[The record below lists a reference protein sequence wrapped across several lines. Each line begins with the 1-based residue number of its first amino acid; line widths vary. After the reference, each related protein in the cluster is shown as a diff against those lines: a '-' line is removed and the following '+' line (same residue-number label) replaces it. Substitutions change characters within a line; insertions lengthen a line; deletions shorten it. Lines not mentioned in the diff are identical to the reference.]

1 MSTLTI
7 TGLEALLGGLGLKI
21 PIPRFPAAD
30 ELNKAL
36 DIGRSYFADIL
47 CSLVE
52 CDPVIAYNSIQWPN
66 DIFNGD
72 LTVILPKLSQGADY
86 DALALNILT
95 KVENFP
101 SEHDFHHSTLP
112 E

>member
-1 MSTLTI
+1 MSTLTL
-7 TGLEALLGGLGLKI
+7 TGLETLLGGLGLKT
-21 PIPRFPAAD
+21 PIPSFPAAD
-30 ELNKAL
+30 DLNKAL

-47 CSLVE
+47 CSLVD

-86 DALALNILT
+86 ETLGMDLMT
-95 KVENFP
+95 KVENLP
-101 SEHDFHHSTLP
+101 PFHTV
-112 E
+112 